1 MLFNIVYTM
10 DTVFTVKMAL
20 FMQLRYTSKMLA
32 YMKVNVIKYHK
43 TLSYLSVNKCNSL
56 QDLINMAFF

>member
-1 MLFNIVYTM
+1 M

-20 FMQLRYTSKMLA
+20 LIQLRYTSKMPA
-32 YMKVNVIKYHK
+32 YMKVNVIQYHK

-56 QDLINMAFF
+56 QDLINVVFF